1 MRIDNSFTVGLP
13 AEDAWK
19 VLLDVERIAPCMP
32 GAELQEITGDEYRG
46 VVKVK
51 LGAIT
56 AQYKG
61 AVRFAEVDEAGR
73 RIVLRAEGR
82 ETRGQG
88 NAAATVTAT
97 LRPAG
102 EGRTE
107 VAIETDL
114 TISGKI
120 AQFGRGV
127 MADVSSKLLAEFATC
142 LESTILSGSEPAAAG
157 AGPGATLTTA
167 EIVADELADVAVD
180 DPERAAQFVE
190 AVAPKVRTI
199 ESKPAE
205 PVDLLAVAGGSVAER
220 VVPAAIVGVFLLQI
234 LPKGR
239 LKRLGLAVLG
249 SALVAGLVAGKQQQ
263 KR

>member
-1 MRIDNSFTVGLP
+1 MRIDNTFTVGLP

-32 GAELQEITGDEYRG
+32 GAELQEVAGEEYRG

-61 AVRFAEVDEAGR
+61 AVRFTEVDEAGR

-88 NAAATVTAT
+88 NASATVTAT

-114 TISGKI
+114 TISGRI

-127 MADVSSKLLAEFATC
+127 MGDVSSKLLAEFATC
-142 LESTILSGSEPAAAG
+142 LESTILAGDTPAPS
-157 AGPGATLTTA
+157 PGAPVTAA
-167 EIVADELADVAVD
+167 EIVADELADVALD

-190 AVAPKVRTI
+190 AVAPKVRVV
-199 ESKPAE
+199 ESRPAE

-220 VVPAAIVGVFLLQI
+220 AVPAAIVGVFLLQI

-239 LKRLGLAVLG
+239 MKRLGLAVLG
-249 SALVAGLVAGKQQQ
+249 SALVAGMVAGKQQQ

>member
-1 MRIDNSFTVGLP
+1 MRIDNTFTVGLP

-32 GAELQEITGDEYRG
+32 GAELQEVAGEEYRG

-61 AVRFAEVDEAGR
+61 AVHFAEVDEAGR
-73 RIVLRAEGR
+73 RIVLQAEGR

-88 NAAATVTAT
+88 NASATVTAT

-114 TISGKI
+114 TISGRI

-127 MADVSSKLLAEFATC
+127 MADVSSKLLADFATC
-142 LESTILSGSEPAAAG
+142 LESTILSGPAPAAAG
-157 AGPGATLTTA
+157 AGSAATTA

-180 DPERAAQFVE
+180 DPERARQFLE
-190 AVAPKVRTI
+190 AVAPTVRTV
-199 ESKPAE
+199 ESRPAQ

-220 VVPAAIVGVFLLQI
+220 VVPAAIVGVFLMQV

-239 LKRLGLAVLG
+239 WKRLGLAVLG
-249 SALVAGLVAGKQQQ
+249 SALVAGMVAGKQQQ

>member
-1 MRIDNSFTVGLP
+1 MRIDNTFTVGLP

-32 GAELQEITGDEYRG
+32 GAELQEITEDEYRG

-88 NAAATVTAT
+88 NASATVTAT

-127 MADVSSKLLAEFATC
+127 MADVSSKLMAQFATC
-142 LESTILSGSEPAAAG
+142 LESTILSGPASAAAG
-157 AGPGATLTTA
+157 AGPGGAVTTA
-167 EIVADELADVAVD
+167 EIVADELADVALD

-190 AVAPKVRTI
+190 AVAPTSRLVQ
-199 ESKPAE
+199 SKPAQ

-220 VVPAAIVGVFLLQI
+220 AVPAAIVGVLLMQI

-249 SALVAGLVAGKQQQ
+249 SALVAGMVAGKQQQ

>member
-32 GAELQEITGDEYRG
+32 GAELQEIVDDTYRG

-88 NAAATVTAT
+88 NASATVTAT

-102 EGRTE
+102 DGRTE
-107 VAIETDL
+107 VSIETDL

-127 MADVSSKLLAEFATC
+127 MADVSSKLLDQFATC
-142 LESTILSGSEPAAAG
+142 LETTILSGPAPA
-157 AGPGATLTTA
+157 AGPGAAATAA
-167 EIVADELADVAVD
+167 EIVADELADVALD

-190 AVAPKVRTI
+190 AVAPKARMI
-199 ESKPAE
+199 ESRPAE

-220 VVPAAIVGVFLLQI
+220 AVPAAIVGVLLMQI

-249 SALVAGLVAGKQQQ
+249 SALVAGMVAGKQQQ

>member
-1 MRIDNSFTVGLP
+1 MRIDNTFTVGLP

-32 GAELQEITGDEYRG
+32 GAELQEVAGEEYRG

-61 AVRFAEVDEAGR
+61 AVHFAEVDEAGR

-88 NAAATVTAT
+88 NASATVTAT

-142 LESTILSGSEPAAAG
+142 LESTILAGDAPAPAAS
-157 AGPGATLTTA
+157 PGAATTTA

-180 DPERAAQFVE
+180 DPERARQFVE
-190 AVAPKVRTI
+190 AVAPNVRTI

-220 VVPAAIVGVFLLQI
+220 AVPAAIVGVLLMQV

-249 SALVAGLVAGKQQQ
+249 SALVAGMVAGKQQQ